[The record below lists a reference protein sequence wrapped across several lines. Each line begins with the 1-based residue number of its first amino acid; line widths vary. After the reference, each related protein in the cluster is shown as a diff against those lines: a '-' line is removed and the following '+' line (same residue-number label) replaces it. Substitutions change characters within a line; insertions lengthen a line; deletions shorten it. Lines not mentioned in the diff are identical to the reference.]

1 VDVKGCS
8 QNFTLNCEVQVNLS
22 HPPRFCSH
30 NLVEMKKVFTLFG
43 LMALFFGNQLV
54 AQDNPCGVE
63 GIVVEAS
70 NFQYAPAALEI
81 EAGQTVVWVNVG
93 GTHDVNG
100 LASTLNEDWNNPETF
115 YIGTATGNMDG
126 VCLGS
131 HTFTVEGTYN
141 YDCSI
146 GSHAANGMVAT
157 ITVNPAQMSNS
168 VVDIIVNSDDH
179 TLLEAAVGAAGLVDA
194 LSGEGPFTVFAPT
207 DDAIVAL
214 TEALEITAEDL
225 LALPNLGDILQYH
238 VVGASAYAA
247 DLSDGQMIE
256 TLLGE
261 DVTVSITADGVFIN
275 NAQVTV
281 ADVAADNGVVHV
293 IDAVLLP
300 PAPPTTTVVDIIVN
314 SEDHTLL
321 EAAVGAAGLVDALS
335 GEGPFTV
342 FAPTDAAVV
351 ALTEALEITAE
362 DLLALPNLGD
372 ILQYHVVG
380 AEAYAADLTDGQM
393 IETLIG
399 EDVTVSITADG
410 VFINNAQ
417 VVVADLAADNGV
429 VHVIDAVL
437 LPPTPETTTVVD
449 IIVGSEDHTVL
460 EAAVG
465 AAGLVDAL
473 SGEGPFTVFAPTD
486 AAFDALLEALEVT
499 AEELLAYPGLA
510 DVLQYHVVGA
520 EAYAADLSDGQ
531 MIETLLGEDVTVS
544 ITADGVFINN
554 AQVIVA
560 DLAADNGV
568 VHVIDAV
575 LVPPTPETTTVV
587 DIIVNSEDHT
597 LLEAAVVAAGLVD
610 ALSGEGPFT
619 VFAPTD
625 AAVVALTEALE
636 ITAEEL
642 LALPN
647 LGDILQYHVVGAE
660 AYAADLSDGQ
670 MIETLQGGNVT
681 VSITAEGVFINQAQV
696 IVADLAAD
704 NGVVHVIDAVLLPP
718 TSNVAELA
726 SFELNVFPN
735 PVAGGVFNMTGNWE
749 AGASIEIFELTGRK
763 VFETTTTQNTVTVST
778 EGWAAGTYAVRV
790 ADGISTATKMF
801 LVD

>member
-1 VDVKGCS
+1 
-8 QNFTLNCEVQVNLS
+8 
-22 HPPRFCSH
+22 
-30 NLVEMKKVFTLFG
+30 M
-43 LMALFFGNQLV
+43 V

-100 LASTLNEDWNNPETF
+100 LSSTLGENWDNPETF
-115 YIGTATGNMDG
+115 YINTVTGNMDG

-131 HTFTVEGTYN
+131 HTFTVEGTYD

-157 ITVNPAQMSNS
+157 ITVNPAQVSNT
-168 VVDIIVNSDDH
+168 VVDVIVNSDDH

-207 DDAIVAL
+207 DEAIVAL
-214 TEALEITAEDL
+214 TEALEITAEQLLALPNLGDILSYHVVGASAYAADLSDGQMIETLVGENVTVSITADGVFINDAQVTVADIAADNGVVHVIDAVLLPPAPPTNTVVDIIVNSEDHTLLEAAVGAAGLVDALSAEGPFTVFAPTDEAIVALTETLEITAEQL

-256 TLLGE
+256 TLVGE
-261 DVTVSITADGVFIN
+261 NVTVTINADGVFIN
-275 NAQVTV
+275 DAQVTV
-281 ADVAADNGVVHV
+281 ADIAADNGVVHV

-300 PAPPTTTVVDIIVN
+300 PAPQTNTVVDIIVN

-335 GEGPFTV
+335 AEGPFTV
-342 FAPTDAAVV
+342 FAPTDEAFT
-351 ALTEALEITAE
+351 AL
-362 DLLALPNLGD
+362 
-372 ILQYHVVG
+372 
-380 AEAYAADLTDGQM
+380 AEAF
-393 IETLIG
+393 E
-399 EDVTVSITADG
+399 VTV
-410 VFINNAQ
+410 
-417 VVVADLAADNGV
+417 
-429 VHVIDAVL
+429 
-437 LPPTPETTTVVD
+437 
-449 IIVGSEDHTVL
+449 
-460 EAAVG
+460 
-465 AAGLVDAL
+465 
-473 SGEGPFTVFAPTD
+473 
-486 AAFDALLEALEVT
+486 
-499 AEELLAYPGLA
+499 EELLAYPLLGA
-510 DVLQYHVVGA
+510 VLQYHVVGA
-520 EAYAADLSDGQ
+520 EAYSADLSDGQ

-544 ITADGVFINN
+544 ITADGVFINQ

-560 DLAADNGV
+560 DIAADNGV

-575 LVPPTPETTTVV
+575 LVPEFPEETTVV
-587 DIIVNSEDHT
+587 DIIVESEDHT

-610 ALSGEGPFT
+610 ALSAEGPFT

-625 AAVVALTEALE
+625 EAVVALTEALE
-636 ITAEEL
+636 ITADDL

-647 LGDILQYHVVGAE
+647 LGDILLYHAVGAE

-670 MIETLQGGNVT
+670 LIETLQGGNLT
-681 VSITAEGVFINQAQV
+681 VSITTDGVFINDAQV
-696 IVADLAAD
+696 TVADLEAD

-718 TSNVAELA
+718 TTDVAELA
-726 SFELNVFPN
+726 SFELNIYPN
-735 PVAGGVFNMTGNWE
+735 PVHGGTFNVSGAWE
-749 AGASIEIFELTGRK
+749 AGASIEVFELTGRK
-763 VFETTTTQNTVTVST
+763 VFETTSTQTTVTVT
-778 EGWAAGTYAVRV
+778 TDGWEAGTYAVRIM
-790 ADGISTATKMF
+790 DGTRTATRLF

>member
-1 VDVKGCS
+1 MKGCW
-8 QNFTLNCEVQVNLS
+8 QNFTLNREVQVNLS
-22 HPPRFCSH
+22 HPPRFSSH

-100 LASTLNEDWNNPETF
+100 LASTLGEDWNNPETF

-131 HTFTVEGTYN
+131 HTFTVEGTYD

-157 ITVNPAQMSNS
+157 ITVNPAQVSNS

-214 TEALEITAEDL
+214 TEALEITAEEL

-449 IIVGSEDHTVL
+449 IIVNSEDHTLL

-486 AAFDALLEALEVT
+486 AAFEALMEALEVT
-499 AEELLAYPGLA
+499 AEQLLAYPGLA

-597 LLEAAVVAAGLVD
+597 LLEAAVGAAGLVD

-681 VSITAEGVFINQAQV
+681 VSITADGVFINEAQV

-718 TSNVAELA
+718 TSSVAELA
-726 SFELNVFPN
+726 SFDLNVFPN
-735 PVAGGVFNMTGNWE
+735 PVAGGVFNMTGDWE

-790 ADGISTATKMF
+790 ADGISTATQMF